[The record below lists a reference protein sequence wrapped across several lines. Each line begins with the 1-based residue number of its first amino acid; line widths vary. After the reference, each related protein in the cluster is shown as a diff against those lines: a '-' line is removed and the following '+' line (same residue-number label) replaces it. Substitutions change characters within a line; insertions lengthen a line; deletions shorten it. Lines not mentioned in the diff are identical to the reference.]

1 MSILAPTTRTPLKGT
16 RRGLIDSRVSKHL
29 FKKESRLVAALLRA
43 LTGDAIPWQPQG
55 VVREFDYVSGRTD
68 VLALTDANQ
77 LIAFEAKLQDWR
89 RAIRQAWRNTS
100 YVDMAYVVLPAD
112 RAHVALEYCDQ
123 FLDYGV
129 GLCLIC
135 EDGLHVAIESPRA
148 SPVLGW
154 LSARAREA
162 LALNGRKTSTTTRRR
177 RLRQAL
183 A

>member
-1 MSILAPTTRTPLKGT
+1 MSKQ
-16 RRGLIDSRVSKHL
+16 L

-43 LTGDAIPWQPQG
+43 LTGDAIPWHPKG
-55 VVREFDYVSGRTD
+55 LVREFDYVSGRTD
-68 VLALTDANQ
+68 VLALTDTNQ

-89 RAIRQAWRNTS
+89 RAIRQAWRSTS

-112 RAHVALEYCDQ
+112 RAYVAKEYCDQ

-135 EDGLHVAIESPRA
+135 EDGLRVAIESSRT

-154 LSARAREA
+154 LSARARDA
-162 LALNGRKTSTTTRRR
+162 LVLNGRKTSTRTCRT